1 MLQFDISIFTPKSA
15 NSRSWRTMRF
25 NEMGNALREAWRR
38 TLMDPTMPPIDPNPD
53 VFVFFNHGPHGCTM
67 LVSFK
72 VAEHYEDAMMKALDL
87 TIHYMN
93 TWGYKV
99 SIYPQFKVAESFAVS
114 S

>member
-1 MLQFDISIFTPKSA
+1 
-15 NSRSWRTMRF
+15 
-25 NEMGNALREAWRR
+25 
-38 TLMDPTMPPIDPNPD
+38 
-53 VFVFFNHGPHGCTM
+53 M